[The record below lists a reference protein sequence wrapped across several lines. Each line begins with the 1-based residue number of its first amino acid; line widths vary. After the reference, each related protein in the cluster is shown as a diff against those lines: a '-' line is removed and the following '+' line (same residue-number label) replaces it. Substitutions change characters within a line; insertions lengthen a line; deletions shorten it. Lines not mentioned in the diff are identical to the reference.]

1 MTDRIKEIEK
11 LLQEVLDNQYV
22 LMDMLNAEV
31 VEFDAEDDCLPTYE
45 LN

>member
-1 MTDRIKEIEK
+1 MSDRIKEIEK

-31 VEFDAEDDCLPTYE
+31 VEFDAADGDLPTYE